1 MAAWRPS
8 AVSTF
13 RVGRTAAR
21 PAQRRRNA
29 QETRLDVGQ
38 IEHLEECVLIVRPP
52 RRSTSRTIMTGPA
65 AIPARRKKEVVHF
78 SGTIP
83 ARMIYGLDLAYVHHA
98 GFSEYA
104 RRTAPAVARLL
115 AAGQPFSRQARRR
128 LPVIEFG
135 SGGGTTA
142 RYLSTRGFDVLGFDQ
157 SAAMVRLAR
166 RTAPR
171 ARFAVGSLASTPL
184 PRCGAII
191 ALGEVV
197 NYLGDRRSIPA
208 HDRGLF
214 RFFARAAR
222 ALEPGGLL
230 LFDFMESARHRT
242 FDASAR
248 SGHDWV
254 VVASARAEGASLTRH
269 ITTIRNVSGRLRLS
283 QEMHRVRLYRRRTIV
298 AALRSAGFRVVLR
311 RSLGRVPVIRGDAVV
326 VARRP
331 S

>member
-1 MAAWRPS
+1 
-8 AVSTF
+8 
-13 RVGRTAAR
+13 
-21 PAQRRRNA
+21 
-29 QETRLDVGQ
+29 
-38 IEHLEECVLIVRPP
+38 
-52 RRSTSRTIMTGPA
+52 
-65 AIPARRKKEVVHF
+65 
-78 SGTIP
+78 
-83 ARMIYGLDLAYVHHA
+83 
-98 GFSEYA
+98 
-104 RRTAPAVARLL
+104 
-115 AAGQPFSRQARRR
+115 
-128 LPVIEFG
+128 
-135 SGGGTTA
+135 
-142 RYLSTRGFDVLGFDQ
+142 
-157 SAAMVRLAR
+157 MVRLAR

-254 VVASARAEGASLTRH
+254 VVA
-269 ITTIRNVSGRLRLS
+269 
-283 QEMHRVRLYRRRTIV
+283 
-298 AALRSAGFRVVLR
+298 LRSAGFRVVLR